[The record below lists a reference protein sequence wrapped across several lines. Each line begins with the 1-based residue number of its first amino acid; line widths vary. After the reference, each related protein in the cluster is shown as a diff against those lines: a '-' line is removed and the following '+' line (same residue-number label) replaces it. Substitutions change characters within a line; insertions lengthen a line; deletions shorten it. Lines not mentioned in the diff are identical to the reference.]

1 MAGIPPSKCTSFKV
15 KSLLDFD
22 FGAGGSE
29 LLFDL
34 VGFFLGSAFLDSLG
48 GAFDEFL
55 RFLQAEA
62 RDLADDLD
70 DGDLVGADIGE
81 DDVEFGLFFRGGGTA

>member
-1 MAGIPPSKCTSFKV
+1 MRDPTVNKRTSFKA

-62 RDLADDLD
+62 RDLAAASLTCHFS
-70 DGDLVGADIGE
+70 VCKSY
-81 DDVEFGLFFRGGGTA
+81 